1 MCLNSM
7 RKLCL
12 LFCVFCMFFGFAQ
25 KQGVVTYR
33 VKILKNRNITED
45 VKNDLPELYDESV
58 LGDSIANATFK
69 FNLKFNDSLS
79 SFTGAED
86 YGAKYQGD
94 MQEIVLMS
102 SENTNA
108 EFIYYSDRKN
118 NLFVKQFFYC
128 FSDVLIE
135 DVILKHN
142 WNLKNE
148 TKVIGGYTCYKAVTN
163 NYNSFLKKN
172 TETVAWYTLDVNI
185 PIGPINYGGLPGL
198 ILRLDTDRLS
208 YYATNIDFKKSDLKI
223 LKPTFGKK
231 MNRKEFNEIKDKLEK
246 NGLELIYEGKI

>member
-1 MCLNSM
+1 MSLNSM
-7 RKLCL
+7 RNLCL
-12 LFCVFCMFFGFAQ
+12 LFCVFCVFFGFAQ

-33 VKILKNRNITED
+33 VKILKNYTLRED
-45 VKNDLPELYDESV
+45 IKNDMPEFYDELV

-79 SFTGAED
+79 LFTGAED

-94 MQEIVLMS
+94 MQDAVLIS

-198 ILRLDTDRLS
+198 ILRLDTDMLS
-208 YYATNIDFKKSDLKI
+208 YYATKIDFKKSDLKI